1 MRKIAVNSSNSVRA
15 SIGLLGLLLLLV
27 GSNTQISWQNQP
39 IDTVVLVNQQPV
51 TESALKFARQRSG
64 RFMIDVPVQDRD
76 KQLLQRL
83 IDDELILQRAEELG
97 ILQADPGIRKLLA
110 RSAIDTVVRE
120 SQALLIKEPELIAF
134 YNDHQAVFQ
143 QPQRITLQAAQ
154 FDDLEMANI
163 SRNAVLLGDS
173 LKKTV
178 SLGGGKILPIPV
190 SPLPKHMLIRY
201 LGISLTDLALG
212 LSATQISQPIVQ
224 GDNIYLL
231 QVIENQPATLMPFE
245 QVRETVM
252 TELISRQRRD
262 SLTTTLEELKQTAS
276 IQFNLSL
283 LEQLASTD
291 KLP

>member
-1 MRKIAVNSSNSVRA
+1 MRKIVANSSNSVRA
-15 SIGLLGLLLLLV
+15 FIGLLGLLLLLA
-27 GSNTQISWQNQP
+27 GSNTQINWQNQP

-51 TESALKFARQRSG
+51 TESALQVARQRSG
-64 RFMIDVPVQDRD
+64 RFMVDVPVQDRD

-110 RSAIDTVVRE
+110 RSAINTVVRE

-143 QPQRITLQAAQ
+143 QPQRIKLQAAQ

-201 LGISLTDLALG
+201 LGISLTELALE

-231 QVIENQPATLMPFE
+231 QVIENQPAILMPFE

-276 IQFNLSL
+276 IQLNLSL
-283 LEQLASTD
+283 LGQLASTD
-291 KLP
+291 K

>member
-154 FDDLEMANI
+154 FDDLGMANI

-276 IQFNLSL
+276 IQLNLSL
-283 LEQLASTD
+283 LGQLASTD
-291 KLP
+291 K

>member
-27 GSNTQISWQNQP
+27 GSNTQLNWRNQP

-97 ILQADPGIRKLLA
+97 ILRADPGIRKLLA
-110 RSAIDTVVRE
+110 RSAINTIVRE
-120 SQALLIKEPELIAF
+120 SQALLIKEPQLIAF
-134 YNDHQAVFQ
+134 YNNHQAVFQ
-143 QPQRITLQAAQ
+143 KPQRITLQAAQ

-178 SLGGGKILPIPV
+178 SLVGGKILPIPV

-212 LSATQISQPIVQ
+212 LSATQISQPILQ

-231 QVIENQPATLMPFE
+231 HVVENQPATLMPFE

-262 SLTTTLEELKQTAS
+262 SLTMTLEELKQTAS
-276 IQFNLSL
+276 IQLNLSL
-283 LEQLASTD
+283 LGQLASTD
-291 KLP
+291 K

>member
-27 GSNTQISWQNQP
+27 GSNTQINWQNQP

-120 SQALLIKEPELIAF
+120 SQAVLIKETELIAF

-154 FDDLEMANI
+154 FDDLEMADI

-178 SLGGGKILPIPV
+178 SLWGGKILPIPL

-231 QVIENQPATLMPFE
+231 QAIENQPATLMPFE

-276 IQFNLSL
+276 IQLNLSL
-283 LEQLASTD
+283 LGQLASTD
-291 KLP
+291 K

>member
-51 TESALKFARQRSG
+51 TESALKFARQRSD
-64 RFMIDVPVQDRD
+64 RFMIDVPFQDRD

-97 ILQADPGIRKLLA
+97 ILRADPGIRKLLA
-110 RSAIDTVVRE
+110 RSAINTIVRE
-120 SQALLIKEPELIAF
+120 SQALLIKEPQLIAF
-134 YNDHQAVFQ
+134 YNNHQAVFQ
-143 QPQRITLQAAQ
+143 KPQRITLQAAQ

-178 SLGGGKILPIPV
+178 SLVGGKILPIPV

-212 LSATQISQPIVQ
+212 LSATQISQPILQ

-231 QVIENQPATLMPFE
+231 HVVENQPATLMPFE

-276 IQFNLSL
+276 IQLNLSL
-283 LEQLASTD
+283 LGQLASTD
-291 KLP
+291 K

>member
-27 GSNTQISWQNQP
+27 GSNTQINWRNQP

-51 TESALKFARQRSG
+51 TESALKFARQRSD
-64 RFMIDVPVQDRD
+64 RFMIDVPFQDRD

-120 SQALLIKEPELIAF
+120 SQAVLIKEPELIAF

-154 FDDLEMANI
+154 FDDLGMANI

-231 QVIENQPATLMPFE
+231 QVIETQPATLMPFE

-252 TELISRQRRD
+252 TELVSRQRRD

-276 IQFNLSL
+276 IQLNLSL
-283 LEQLASTD
+283 LGQLVSTD
-291 KLP
+291 K

>member
-27 GSNTQISWQNQP
+27 GSNTQLNWRNQP

-51 TESALKFARQRSG
+51 TESALKFARQRSD
-64 RFMIDVPVQDRD
+64 RFMIDVPVQNRD

-97 ILQADPGIRKLLA
+97 ILRADPGIRKLLA
-110 RSAIDTVVRE
+110 RSAINTVVRE
-120 SQALLIKEPELIAF
+120 SQALLIKEPQLIAF
-134 YNDHQAVFQ
+134 YNNHQAVFQ
-143 QPQRITLQAAQ
+143 KPQRITLQAAQ

-178 SLGGGKILPIPV
+178 SLVGGKILPIPV

-212 LSATQISQPIVQ
+212 LSATQISQPILQ

-231 QVIENQPATLMPFE
+231 HVVENQPATLMPFE

-262 SLTTTLEELKQTAS
+262 SLTMTLEELKQTAS
-276 IQFNLSL
+276 IQLNLSL
-283 LEQLASTD
+283 LGQLASTD
-291 KLP
+291 K

>member
-1 MRKIAVNSSNSVRA
+1 MRKIVANSSNSVRA
-15 SIGLLGLLLLLV
+15 FIGLLGLLLLLA
-27 GSNTQISWQNQP
+27 GSNTQINWQNQP

-51 TESALKFARQRSG
+51 TESALQVARQRSG
-64 RFMIDVPVQDRD
+64 RFMVDVPVQDRD

-110 RSAIDTVVRE
+110 RSAINTVVRE

-143 QPQRITLQAAQ
+143 QPQRIKLQAAQ

-201 LGISLTDLALG
+201 LGISLTDLAIE

-224 GDNIYLL
+224 SDNIYLL
-231 QVIENQPATLMPFE
+231 QVIENQPAILMPFE

-262 SLTTTLEELKQTAS
+262 SLATTLEELKQTAS
-276 IQFNLSL
+276 IQLNLSL
-283 LEQLASTD
+283 LGQLASTD
-291 KLP
+291 K

>member
-1 MRKIAVNSSNSVRA
+1 MRKIVANSSNSVRA
-15 SIGLLGLLLLLV
+15 FIGLLGLLLILA
-27 GSNTQISWQNQP
+27 GSNTQINWQNQP

-51 TESALKFARQRSG
+51 TESALQVARQRSG
-64 RFMIDVPVQDRD
+64 RFMVDVPVQDRD

-110 RSAIDTVVRE
+110 RSAINTVVRE

-143 QPQRITLQAAQ
+143 QPQRIKLQAAQ

-201 LGISLTDLALG
+201 LGISLTDLAIE

-224 GDNIYLL
+224 SDNIYLL
-231 QVIENQPATLMPFE
+231 QVIENQPAILMPFE

-262 SLTTTLEELKQTAS
+262 SLATTLEELKQTAS
-276 IQFNLSL
+276 IQLNLSL
-283 LEQLASTD
+283 LGQLASTD
-291 KLP
+291 K

>member
-15 SIGLLGLLLLLV
+15 SIGLLGLLLLLI
-27 GSNTQISWQNQP
+27 GSNTQLNWRNQP

-97 ILQADPGIRKLLA
+97 ILRADPGIRKLLA
-110 RSAIDTVVRE
+110 RSAINTVVRE
-120 SQALLIKEPELIAF
+120 SQALLIKEPQLIAF
-134 YNDHQAVFQ
+134 YNNHQAVFQ
-143 QPQRITLQAAQ
+143 KPQRITLQAAQ

-178 SLGGGKILPIPV
+178 SLVGGKILPIPV

-212 LSATQISQPIVQ
+212 LSATQISQPILQ

-231 QVIENQPATLMPFE
+231 HVVENQPATLMPFE

-262 SLTTTLEELKQTAS
+262 SLTMTLEELKQTAS
-276 IQFNLSL
+276 IQLNLSL
-283 LEQLASTD
+283 LGQLASTD
-291 KLP
+291 K

>member
-64 RFMIDVPVQDRD
+64 RFMVDVPFQDRD

-120 SQALLIKEPELIAF
+120 SQAVLIKEPELIAF

-154 FDDLEMANI
+154 FDDLGMANI

-252 TELISRQRRD
+252 TELVSRQRRD

-276 IQFNLSL
+276 IQLNLSL
-283 LEQLASTD
+283 LGQLVSTD
-291 KLP
+291 K

>member
-120 SQALLIKEPELIAF
+120 SQAVLIKEPELIAF

-154 FDDLEMANI
+154 FDDVEMANI

-178 SLGGGKILPIPV
+178 SLVGGKILPIPV

-283 LEQLASTD
+283 LGQLASTD
-291 KLP
+291 K

>member
-64 RFMIDVPVQDRD
+64 RFMIDVPFQDRD

-110 RSAIDTVVRE
+110 RSAINTVVRE
-120 SQALLIKEPELIAF
+120 SQALLINEPQLLAF
-134 YNDHQAVFQ
+134 YNNHQAVFQ
-143 QPQRITLQAAQ
+143 KPQRITLQAAQ
-154 FDDLEMANI
+154 FDDVEMANI

-178 SLGGGKILPIPV
+178 SLVGGKILPIPV

-252 TELISRQRRD
+252 TELVSRQRRD

-276 IQFNLSL
+276 IQLNLSL
-283 LEQLASTD
+283 LGQLASTD
-291 KLP
+291 K

>member
-1 MRKIAVNSSNSVRA
+1 M
-15 SIGLLGLLLLLV
+15 LLLV
-27 GSNTQISWQNQP
+27 GSNTQINWRNQP

-51 TESALKFARQRSG
+51 TASALKFARQRSG

-120 SQALLIKEPELIAF
+120 SQAVLIKEPELIAF

-154 FDDLEMANI
+154 FDDVEMANI

-178 SLGGGKILPIPV
+178 SLRGGKILPIPA

-252 TELISRQRRD
+252 TELVSRQRRD

-283 LEQLASTD
+283 LGQLASTD
-291 KLP
+291 K

>member
-1 MRKIAVNSSNSVRA
+1 MRKIVANSSNSVRA
-15 SIGLLGLLLLLV
+15 FIGLLGLLLLLA
-27 GSNTQISWQNQP
+27 GSNTQINWQNQP

-51 TESALKFARQRSG
+51 TESALQVARQRSG
-64 RFMIDVPVQDRD
+64 RFMVDVPVQDRD

-110 RSAIDTVVRE
+110 RSAINTVVRE

-143 QPQRITLQAAQ
+143 QPQRIKLQAAQ

-201 LGISLTDLALG
+201 LGISLTDLAIE

-231 QVIENQPATLMPFE
+231 QVIENQPAILMPFE

-262 SLTTTLEELKQTAS
+262 SLATTLEELKQTAS
-276 IQFNLSL
+276 IQLNLSL
-283 LEQLASTD
+283 LGQLASTD
-291 KLP
+291 K

>member
-27 GSNTQISWQNQP
+27 GSNTQINWQNQP

-283 LEQLASTD
+283 LGQLASTD
-291 KLP
+291 K

>member
-27 GSNTQISWQNQP
+27 GSNTQINWQNQP

-64 RFMIDVPVQDRD
+64 RFMIDIPVQDRD

-134 YNDHQAVFQ
+134 YKDHQAVFQ
-143 QPQRITLQAAQ
+143 QPRRITLQAVQ
-154 FDDLEMANI
+154 FGDLEMAII

-231 QVIENQPATLMPFE
+231 QVIENQPATLMPFK

-276 IQFNLSL
+276 IQLNLSL
-283 LEQLASTD
+283 LGQLASTD
-291 KLP
+291 K

>member
-27 GSNTQISWQNQP
+27 GSNTQINWQNQP

-64 RFMIDVPVQDRD
+64 RFMIDIPVQDRD

-134 YNDHQAVFQ
+134 YKDHQAVFQ
-143 QPQRITLQAAQ
+143 QPRRITLQAVQ
-154 FDDLEMANI
+154 FGDLEMAII

-231 QVIENQPATLMPFE
+231 QIIENQPATLMPFE

-276 IQFNLSL
+276 IQLNLSL
-283 LEQLASTD
+283 LGQLASTD
-291 KLP
+291 K

>member
-1 MRKIAVNSSNSVRA
+1 MKILFLNPPFKVEHGKYSRTSRTPAITKSGTVYYPIWLCYAAAAVEQGGHEITVIDSCANQYDRMSTLDMVTDFAPDMVILDTSTA
-15 SIGLLGLLLLLV
+15 SI
-27 GSNTQISWQNQP
+27 
-39 IDTVVLVNQQPV
+39 
-51 TESALKFARQRSG
+51 
-64 RFMIDVPVQDRD
+64 
-76 KQLLQRL
+76 
-83 IDDELILQRAEELG
+83 
-97 ILQADPGIRKLLA
+97 
-110 RSAIDTVVRE
+110 
-120 SQALLIKEPELIAF
+120 
-134 YNDHQAVFQ
+134 
-143 QPQRITLQAAQ
+143 
-154 FDDLEMANI
+154 FDDVEMGNI

-178 SLGGGKILPIPV
+178 SLRGGKILPIPA

-262 SLTTTLEELKQTAS
+262 SLTTTLKKLKQNAS

-291 KLP
+291 K

>member
-27 GSNTQISWQNQP
+27 GSNTQINWQNQP

-51 TESALKFARQRSG
+51 TESALQFARQRSG
-64 RFMIDVPVQDRD
+64 RFMADVPVQDRD

-120 SQALLIKEPELIAF
+120 SQALLIKEPDLIAF

-154 FDDLEMANI
+154 FDDLGMANI

-283 LEQLASTD
+283 LGQLASTD
-291 KLP
+291 K

>member
-27 GSNTQISWQNQP
+27 GSNTQINWQNQP

-51 TESALKFARQRSG
+51 TESALQVARQRSG
-64 RFMIDVPVQDRD
+64 RFMVNVPVQDRD

-120 SQALLIKEPELIAF
+120 SQAVLIKEPELIAF

-154 FDDLEMANI
+154 FDDVEMANI

-173 LKKTV
+173 LKKTI

-212 LSATQISQPIVQ
+212 LSATLISQPIVQ

-252 TELISRQRRD
+252 TELVSRQRRD

-276 IQFNLSL
+276 IQLNLSL
-283 LEQLASTD
+283 LGQLVSTD
-291 KLP
+291 K

>member
-1 MRKIAVNSSNSVRA
+1 MRKIVANSSNSVRA
-15 SIGLLGLLLLLV
+15 FIGLLGLLLLLA
-27 GSNTQISWQNQP
+27 GSNTQINWQNQP

-51 TESALKFARQRSG
+51 TESALQVARQRSG
-64 RFMIDVPVQDRD
+64 RFMVDVPVQDRD

-110 RSAIDTVVRE
+110 RSAINTVVRE

-143 QPQRITLQAAQ
+143 QPQRIKLQAAQ

-201 LGISLTDLALG
+201 LGISLTDLALE

-231 QVIENQPATLMPFE
+231 QVIENQPAILMPFE

-262 SLTTTLEELKQTAS
+262 SLATTLEELKQTAS
-276 IQFNLSL
+276 IQLNLSL
-283 LEQLASTD
+283 LGQLASTD
-291 KLP
+291 K

>member
-27 GSNTQISWQNQP
+27 GSNTQINWQNQP

-120 SQALLIKEPELIAF
+120 SQAVLIKEPELIAF

-154 FDDLEMANI
+154 FDDLGMANI

-276 IQFNLSL
+276 IQLNLSL
-283 LEQLASTD
+283 LGQLASTD
-291 KLP
+291 K

>member
-27 GSNTQISWQNQP
+27 GSNTQLNWRNQP

-51 TESALKFARQRSG
+51 TESALKFARQRSD

-97 ILQADPGIRKLLA
+97 ILLADPGIRKLLA
-110 RSAIDTVVRE
+110 RSAINTVVRE
-120 SQALLIKEPELIAF
+120 SQALLIKEPQLIAF
-134 YNDHQAVFQ
+134 YNNHQAVFQ
-143 QPQRITLQAAQ
+143 KPQRITLQAAQ

-178 SLGGGKILPIPV
+178 SLVGGKILPIPV

-212 LSATQISQPIVQ
+212 LSATQISQPILQ

-231 QVIENQPATLMPFE
+231 HVVENQPATLMPFE

-262 SLTTTLEELKQTAS
+262 SLTMTLEELKQTAS
-276 IQFNLSL
+276 IQLNLSL
-283 LEQLASTD
+283 LGQLASTD
-291 KLP
+291 K

>member
-27 GSNTQISWQNQP
+27 GSNTQINWRNQP

-97 ILQADPGIRKLLA
+97 ILRADPGIRKLLA
-110 RSAIDTVVRE
+110 RSAINTIVRE
-120 SQALLIKEPELIAF
+120 SQALLIKEPQLIAF
-134 YNDHQAVFQ
+134 YNNHQAVFQ
-143 QPQRITLQAAQ
+143 KPQRITLQAAQ

-178 SLGGGKILPIPV
+178 SLVGGKILPIPV

-212 LSATQISQPIVQ
+212 LSATQISQPILQ

-231 QVIENQPATLMPFE
+231 HVVENQPATLMPFE

-262 SLTTTLEELKQTAS
+262 SLTMTLEELKQTAS
-276 IQFNLSL
+276 IQLNLSL
-283 LEQLASTD
+283 LGQLASTD
-291 KLP
+291 K

>member
-27 GSNTQISWQNQP
+27 GSNTQINWRNQP

-97 ILQADPGIRKLLA
+97 ILRADPGIRKLLA
-110 RSAIDTVVRE
+110 RSAINTVVRE
-120 SQALLIKEPELIAF
+120 SQALLIKEPQLIAF
-134 YNDHQAVFQ
+134 YNNHQAVFQ
-143 QPQRITLQAAQ
+143 KPQRITLQAAQ

-178 SLGGGKILPIPV
+178 SLVGGKILPIPV

-212 LSATQISQPIVQ
+212 LSATQISQPILQ

-231 QVIENQPATLMPFE
+231 HVVENQPATLMPFE

-262 SLTTTLEELKQTAS
+262 SLTTTLEELKQTTS
-276 IQFNLSL
+276 IQLNLSL
-283 LEQLASTD
+283 LGQLASTD
-291 KLP
+291 K

>member
-120 SQALLIKEPELIAF
+120 SQAVLIKEPELIAF

-154 FDDLEMANI
+154 FDDLGMANI

-252 TELISRQRRD
+252 TELVSRQRRD

-276 IQFNLSL
+276 IQLNLSL
-283 LEQLASTD
+283 LGQLASTD
-291 KLP
+291 K

>member
-1 MRKIAVNSSNSVRA
+1 MRKIVANSSNSVRA
-15 SIGLLGLLLLLV
+15 FIGLLGLLLLLA
-27 GSNTQISWQNQP
+27 GSNTQINWQNQP

-51 TESALKFARQRSG
+51 TESALQVARQRSG
-64 RFMIDVPVQDRD
+64 RFMVDVPVQDRD

-110 RSAIDTVVRE
+110 RSAINTVVRE

-143 QPQRITLQAAQ
+143 QPQRIKLQAAQ

-201 LGISLTDLALG
+201 LGISLTELALE

-231 QVIENQPATLMPFE
+231 QVIENQPAILMPFE
-245 QVRETVM
+245 QSRETVM

-276 IQFNLSL
+276 IQLNLSL
-283 LEQLASTD
+283 LGQLASTD
-291 KLP
+291 K

>member
-51 TESALKFARQRSG
+51 TESALKFARQRSD
-64 RFMIDVPVQDRD
+64 RFMIDVPFQDRD

-120 SQALLIKEPELIAF
+120 SQAVLIKEPELIAF

-154 FDDLEMANI
+154 FDDVEMANI

-276 IQFNLSL
+276 IQLNLSL
-283 LEQLASTD
+283 LGQLVSTD
-291 KLP
+291 K

>member
-51 TESALKFARQRSG
+51 TESALKFARQRSD
-64 RFMIDVPVQDRD
+64 RFMIDVPFQDRD

-120 SQALLIKEPELIAF
+120 SQAVLIKEPELIAF

-154 FDDLEMANI
+154 FDDVEMANI

-178 SLGGGKILPIPV
+178 SLVGGKILPIPV

-276 IQFNLSL
+276 IQLNLSL
-283 LEQLASTD
+283 LGQLASTD
-291 KLP
+291 K

>member
-134 YNDHQAVFQ
+134 YKDHQAVFQ
-143 QPQRITLQAAQ
+143 QPRRITLQAAQ
-154 FDDLEMANI
+154 FGDLGMANI

-276 IQFNLSL
+276 IQLNLSL
-283 LEQLASTD
+283 LGQLASTD
-291 KLP
+291 K

>member
-27 GSNTQISWQNQP
+27 GSNTQINWQNQP

-252 TELISRQRRD
+252 TELVSRQRRD

-276 IQFNLSL
+276 IQLNLSL
-283 LEQLASTD
+283 LGQLASTD
-291 KLP
+291 K

>member
-120 SQALLIKEPELIAF
+120 SQAVLIKEPELIAF

-252 TELISRQRRD
+252 TELVSRQRRD

-276 IQFNLSL
+276 IQLNLSL
-283 LEQLASTD
+283 LGQLASTD
-291 KLP
+291 K

>member
-27 GSNTQISWQNQP
+27 GSNTQINWQNQP

-51 TESALKFARQRSG
+51 TESALQVARQRSG
-64 RFMIDVPVQDRD
+64 RFMVDVPVQDRD

-110 RSAIDTVVRE
+110 RSAINTVVRE

-143 QPQRITLQAAQ
+143 QPQRIKLQAAQ

-163 SRNAVLLGDS
+163 YRNAVLLGDS

-201 LGISLTDLALG
+201 LGISLTDLALE

-231 QVIENQPATLMPFE
+231 QVIENQPAILMPFE

-276 IQFNLSL
+276 IQLNLSL
-283 LEQLASTD
+283 LGQLVSTN
-291 KLP
+291 K

>member
-27 GSNTQISWQNQP
+27 GSNTQINWQNQP

-64 RFMIDVPVQDRD
+64 RFMIDVPFQDRD

-120 SQALLIKEPELIAF
+120 SQAVLIKEPELIAF

-154 FDDLEMANI
+154 FDDLGMANI

-276 IQFNLSL
+276 IQLNLSL
-283 LEQLASTD
+283 LGQLASTD
-291 KLP
+291 K